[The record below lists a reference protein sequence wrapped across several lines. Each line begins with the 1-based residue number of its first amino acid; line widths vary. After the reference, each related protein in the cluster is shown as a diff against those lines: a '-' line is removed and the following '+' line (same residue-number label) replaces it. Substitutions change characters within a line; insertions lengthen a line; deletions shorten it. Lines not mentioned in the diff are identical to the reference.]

1 MLQMLTIN
9 FPFPV
14 SANQY
19 WQIHGKRLIKS
30 KKARAYISSVTYTW
44 LVAKSNG
51 MKSFDKDATLALSI
65 AAHYPVRCGPDSD
78 LDNNI
83 KVLVD
88 AMETAGVFHNDNQ
101 FRHVQ
106 ISREK
111 SKDKQGMVR
120 VNIKECPNEL
130 DVHDGT
136 FIVKGVHDG

>member
-1 MLQMLTIN
+1 MLTIN

-30 KKARAYISSVTYTW
+30 KKARAYISSVTYSW
-44 LVAKSNG
+44 LGAKSKG
-51 MKSFDKDATLALSI
+51 MKSFGKDVTLALSI
-65 AAHYPVRCGPDSD
+65 AAHYPVRKGPDCD
-78 LDNNI
+78 CDNLI

-111 SKDKQGMVR
+111 ATDRVGMVR
-120 VNIKECPNEL
+120 VNIKECPNVL

-136 FIVKGVHDG
+136 FTVKGVHDG